1 MKYHN
6 VVEGVF
12 LERPNRFIAYVEI
25 AGKRETVHVKNTG
38 RCRELLTEGATVY
51 LEENRDPHRKTGYDL
66 VAVDKAGRLINMDS
80 QAPNRAV
87 EEWLRSGA
95 LFPDLSFLR
104 PETKYG
110 NSRFDFYMEA
120 GERRIFMEVKG
131 VTLEEDGVVLFP
143 DAPSERALK
152 HVEELI
158 AAQREGYETYILF
171 VVQMKQVRYFSPNE
185 RMQPAFAEALSAA
198 GRAGVGL
205 LAYDCDVTRDG
216 MTLRA
221 PVEIRLGD
229 AVLFGN
235 NSADAKIKLRKGCL
249 QDIPK
254 PLLNGMI
261 LTGGFSPGGRI
272 PRLIMYGYRRSCCNR
287 PEWRR

>member
-1 MKYHN
+1 M
-6 VVEGVF
+6 
-12 LERPNRFIAYVEI
+12 ERPNRFIAYVEI

-66 VAVDKAGRLINMDS
+66 VVVDKAGRLINMDS

-131 VTLEEDGVVLFP
+131 GE
-143 DAPSERALK
+143 
-152 HVEELI
+152 
-158 AAQREGYETYILF
+158 
-171 VVQMKQVRYFSPNE
+171 
-185 RMQPAFAEALSAA
+185 
-198 GRAGVGL
+198 
-205 LAYDCDVTRDG
+205 
-216 MTLRA
+216 
-221 PVEIRLGD
+221 
-229 AVLFGN
+229 
-235 NSADAKIKLRKGCL
+235 
-249 QDIPK
+249 
-254 PLLNGMI
+254 
-261 LTGGFSPGGRI
+261 
-272 PRLIMYGYRRSCCNR
+272 
-287 PEWRR
+287 